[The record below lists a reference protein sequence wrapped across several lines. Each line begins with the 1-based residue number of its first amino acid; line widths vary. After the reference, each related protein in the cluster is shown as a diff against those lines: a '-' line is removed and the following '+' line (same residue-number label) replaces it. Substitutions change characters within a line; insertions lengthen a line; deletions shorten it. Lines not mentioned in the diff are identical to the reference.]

1 MPGFFNPWTY
11 TVIFPAWFLKFCS
24 FTFNVFRYNEVQKL
38 NHPSAA
44 PVHPSAVEDAV
55 DAAQDVAGGSGGGGG
70 SRQLRPR
77 A

>member
-1 MPGFFNPWTY
+1 
-11 TVIFPAWFLKFCS
+11 
-24 FTFNVFRYNEVQKL
+24 VFRYNEVQKL